1 MYLAKNIYKIIL
13 RLLIHGKNWKFAGK
27 GYCYSCNKNTIF
39 LYSRKTEEYL
49 SRLFSV
55 WKLSEQAQSTLK
67 QMENN
72 VCNNCAANARMRTLA
87 KSVVKVL
94 GLNTTEDFANK
105 LKSDP
110 NFVVY
115 ETAEYFTFR
124 FKGIRKLRNYV
135 VSEYFADR
143 PFGKVID
150 GIRNENLECLSFAEN
165 FADVIITSEVLEHVV
180 NLDQALS
187 EIRRILKPS
196 GHHIF
201 TVPVDQNLTST
212 FERAKLVNGRIE
224 HLSEPVRHGDSIRS
238 EGILAFREFGH
249 DTARYISRE
258 GIPCHEIRQPVRD
271 DVVATVYVA
280 KKQ

>member
-1 MYLAKNIYKIIL
+1 MYLVRNIYKIIL
-13 RLLIHGKNWKFAGK
+13 RLVLYGKNWRYAGK
-27 GYCYSCNKNTIF
+27 GYCYSCNKHTIF
-39 LYSRKTEEYL
+39 LYSYKTEEYL
-49 SRLFSV
+49 NSLFLA

-72 VCNNCAANARMRTLA
+72 VCNNCLAKARMRTLA
-87 KSVVKVL
+87 KSVVQVL
-94 GLNTTEDFANK
+94 RLNNTENFANK

-110 NFVVY
+110 NFTVY

-124 FKGIRKLRNYV
+124 FKGIRKLQNYV
-135 VSEYFADR
+135 VSEYFAEK

-150 GIRNENLECLSFAEN
+150 GIRNENLECLSFPDN

-187 EIRRILKPS
+187 EIQRVLKPG

-212 FERAKLVNGRIE
+212 YERAQLINGKIE
-224 HLSEPVRHGDSIRS
+224 HISEPVKHGDSIRS
-238 EGILAFREFGH
+238 EGILAFREFGR
-249 DTARYISRE
+249 DTARYISRK
-258 GIPCHEIRQPVRD
+258 GIQCYEIRQPVKD
-271 DVVATVYVA
+271 DIAVAVYVA